1 MNILR
6 EEEGQKSYEDTI
18 PLGPTI
24 RTVILFS
31 LVLCERFN
39 FDRETSLERTL
50 QTMPPAKSQ
59 AI

>member
-6 EEEGQKSYEDTI
+6 EGEGQKSYEDTI

-31 LVLCERFN
+31 FFLLVLCERFN
-39 FDRETSLERTL
+39 FER
-50 QTMPPAKSQ
+50 Q
-59 AI
+59 A